1 MERDA
6 GRDNALAAM
15 GYDIVHVTRRQLE
28 SQWGYQG
35 IMSQVRGLLGARQ
48 QIPSASIAKR
58 QEQLRAKLFG
68 HGNTYPDDD
77 DVPS

>member
-15 GYDIVHVTRRQLE
+15 GYDVVHVTRRQLE

-35 IMSQVRGLLGARQ
+35 IMSQVRGLLGVRQ
-48 QIPSASIAKR
+48 QIPSTSIAKR

-68 HGNTYPDDD
+68 HGNTYADDD